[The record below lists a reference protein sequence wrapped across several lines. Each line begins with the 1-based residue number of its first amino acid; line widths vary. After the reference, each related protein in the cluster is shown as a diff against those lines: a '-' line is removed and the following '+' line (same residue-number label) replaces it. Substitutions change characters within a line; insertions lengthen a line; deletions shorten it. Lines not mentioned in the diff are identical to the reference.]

1 MGNFSAEIKSRKSR
15 RRASVK
21 QRNSSRGRGGVSER
35 CPADDDGDGDG
46 DEDVLEANHPL
57 IMGSNEAGRYRYQWY
72 QSYDWISV
80 EVFVKGT
87 KQKPEDAVVTKFEAK
102 RFILR
107 VEDGHEDG
115 PYELNVA
122 LADEIVAGESKV
134 ERLSTKV
141 ELRLRKREAG
151 RQWPGLEQGGDKVSA
166 TRTMANGSQ
175 PTAAANA
182 SDQETVKSKKKSPK
196 EWAALEAELDE
207 LEKDEKPEGEAAL
220 QALFKD
226 IYAKADP
233 DTQRAMMKSFQESNG
248 TVLST
253 NWSEV
258 GSKKVEVQPPDGM
271 EAKKYEH

>member
-1 MGNFSAEIKSRKSR
+1 
-15 RRASVK
+15 
-21 QRNSSRGRGGVSER
+21 
-35 CPADDDGDGDG
+35 
-46 DEDVLEANHPL
+46 
-57 IMGSNEAGRYRYQWY
+57 MGSNEAGRYRYQWY

-87 KQKPEDAVVTKFEAK
+87 KEKPEDAVVTKFEAK

-166 TRTMANGSQ
+166 TRTMADSSQ
-175 PTAAANA
+175 PAAAANT
-182 SDQETVKSKKKSPK
+182 SDQETVKGKKKSPK
-196 EWAALEAELDE
+196 DWAALEAELDE
-207 LEKDEKPEGEAAL
+207 LEKVEKPEGEAAL

-226 IYAKADP
+226 IYGKADP